1 MESGENLVA
10 VFELYAMVAINQ
22 RKSGLI
28 FHISAVAILS
38 KHGHGV
44 GKFHVGVVAHSL
56 ISGNVCHFGA
66 FAHHV
71 FSHGNV
77 AHLVVERSNSL
88 HSGSGADGDRIGI
101 HRRCGS
107 GVGAVGG
114 VVHGSAGGS
123 AFDGHIKWCI
133 VGAGCRSEDGLC
145 YHDFAGAI
153 GGDFGF
159 FEAPL
164 ACSVGVARH
173 GKGYGGCITYPGEC
187 SGSGIKCN
195 ATLRCCHCHIFEI
208 GTAAKHHL
216 VHGGGGGNGHRVA
229 VILLSARSLTTI
241 EADFFTTG
249 IVSRII
255 F

>member
-1 MESGENLVA
+1 MSQHGHRVAEGEFGIVFSHLEFSDAHAFSRFYAGFSNCGRKNHIGNFVGSGHCPRAHNTVHVNVHGVVFRGEAAHAGLANGRAAVVGDGLVEERGGCAFDHHIVSKEVFSDVAHLNHFGFHRGVFALHYIAVGIHFQFRFALVGDFRAMESGENLVA

-88 HSGSGADGDRIGI
+88 HSGSGIDSDRIGI
-101 HRRCGS
+101 HR
-107 GVGAVGG
+107 
-114 VVHGSAGGS
+114 
-123 AFDGHIKWCI
+123 
-133 VGAGCRSEDGLC
+133 
-145 YHDFAGAI
+145 
-153 GGDFGF
+153 
-159 FEAPL
+159 
-164 ACSVGVARH
+164 
-173 GKGYGGCITYPGEC
+173 
-187 SGSGIKCN
+187 
-195 ATLRCCHCHIFEI
+195 
-208 GTAAKHHL
+208 
-216 VHGGGGGNGHRVA
+216 
-229 VILLSARSLTTI
+229 
-241 EADFFTTG
+241 
-249 IVSRII
+249 
-255 F
+255 

>member
-1 MESGENLVA
+1 M
-10 VFELYAMVAINQ
+10 
-22 RKSGLI
+22 
-28 FHISAVAILS
+28 
-38 KHGHGV
+38 
-44 GKFHVGVVAHSL
+44 
-56 ISGNVCHFGA
+56 
-66 FAHHV
+66 
-71 FSHGNV
+71 
-77 AHLVVERSNSL
+77 
-88 HSGSGADGDRIGI
+88 D
-101 HRRCGS
+101 
-107 GVGAVGG
+107 
-114 VVHGSAGGS
+114 GSARGGI
-123 AFDGHIKWCI
+123 FQCHLKWYI
-133 VGAGCRSEDGLC
+133 IGTGCRRECGFSN
-145 YHDFAGAI
+145 HDFACAI
-153 GGDFGF
+153 GGDFRF

-241 EADFFTTG
+241 EANFFTTG